1 MVFFHRKLYFSKDL
15 ESRGG
20 QIFSGGGSN
29 FFRGGGGWGVG
40 GGVQMLISI
49 ETHITC
55 DFSGGGPNPL
65 PPSESAHTSTPKE
78 TYSFVFFQRVGPK
91 PPVPNSGLAHDCM
104 FGYLQV
110 LHSSIGIM
118 LKYFL

>member
-1 MVFFHRKLYFSKDL
+1 MVFFQRILYFSKDL

-20 QIFSGGGSN
+20 QIFS
-29 FFRGGGGWGVG
+29 RGVKLLSGW

-55 DFSGGGPNPL
+55 DFSGGGSEPPYPPLNPHKL
-65 PPSESAHTSTPKE
+65 VLLRKHTALCFSEGGSKA
-78 TYSFVFFQRVGPK
+78 
-91 PPVPNSGLAHDCM
+91 PVPNSGLEHDCS

-110 LHSSIGIM
+110 FHSSIGIM